1 MALYVTNTV
10 RVKPGHNQEYLAAVP
25 KTIAIFEKHGVKF
38 HGVFGA
44 VGGEANVVVYLAS
57 VADFAAWG
65 SLGQSLQGDQ
75 EFMASQREL
84 GPHVDG
90 SFVQA
95 LVPLPGSAMQ

>member
-10 RVKPGHNQEYLAAVP
+10 RVKPGHSQEYFAAVP

-57 VADFAAWG
+57 VADFAFSAT
-65 SLGQSLQGDQ
+65 L
-75 EFMASQREL
+75 R
-84 GPHVDG
+84 V
-90 SFVQA
+90 A
-95 LVPLPGSAMQ
+95 LETV